1 MIQNAQFQ
9 TDIDVNKANYPE
21 NSWSPAVMK
30 PHDRK
35 ALKAVQQGSTTR
47 KQIPLKQNI
56 LTSPYVFHDFSS
68 AQHPHQQGTWVA

>member
-1 MIQNAQFQ
+1 MIQNAQLQ
-9 TDIDVNKANYPE
+9 TDIDVNKAHYPE

-47 KQIPLKQNI
+47 QYN
-56 LTSPYVFHDFSS
+56 T
-68 AQHPHQQGTWVA
+68 